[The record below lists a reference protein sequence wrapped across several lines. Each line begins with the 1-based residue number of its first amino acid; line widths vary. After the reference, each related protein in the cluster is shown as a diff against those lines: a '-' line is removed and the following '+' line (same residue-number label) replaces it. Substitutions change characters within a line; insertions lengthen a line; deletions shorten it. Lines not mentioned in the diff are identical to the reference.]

1 MKTSWTEADNGWLDK
16 VSVFLIIFVLVI
28 VVTILETCYDEE
40 PQAVRDVRQVVEDV
54 TPEQEVYV
62 PDP

>member
-1 MKTSWTEADNGWLDK
+1 MKISWTKNPDNWY
-16 VSVFLIIFVLVI
+16 VFALIGILVMVI
-28 VVTILETCYDEE
+28 AILETCYDEE